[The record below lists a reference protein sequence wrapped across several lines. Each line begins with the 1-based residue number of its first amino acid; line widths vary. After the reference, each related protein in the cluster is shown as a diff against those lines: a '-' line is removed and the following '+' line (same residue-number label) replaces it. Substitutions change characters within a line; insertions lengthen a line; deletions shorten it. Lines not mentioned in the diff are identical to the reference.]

1 MSATTTT
8 NEGQSPEG
16 GGQGILPGSR
26 ASKLRAWLA
35 RILEGERGGL
45 RRPRLQSSG
54 FTLLEIMVVLAII
67 ALLAGGVGA
76 AVFKQFKKAQIST
89 ARLRVKAARDAT
101 AQYMIDNT
109 SNCPRGIDDL
119 VSQKYLDRNN
129 AKDPWGK
136 DLVFHCP
143 GTNDTDSA
151 DISSAGPDKQDGTPD
166 DIRSW
171 EL

>member
-1 MSATTTT
+1 MIATEQKK
-8 NEGQSPEG
+8 N
-16 GGQGILPGSR
+16 GIAHR
-26 ASKLRAWLA
+26 AA
-35 RILEGERGGL
+35 RVAEA
-45 RRPRLQSSG
+45 G

-76 AVFKQFKKAQIST
+76 AVFRSFRRAQVQT

-101 AQYMIDNT
+101 AQFMIDN
-109 SNCPRGIDDL
+109 SSACPHGVVDL
-119 VSQKYLDRNN
+119 VNQKYLDRSN

-136 DLVFHCP
+136 DLTFKCP

-166 DIRSW
+166 DVNSW
-171 EL
+171 QL

>member
-8 NEGQSPEG
+8 NEGESREA

-26 ASKLRAWLA
+26 VSKLRAWLA
-35 RILEGERGGL
+35 RALEAEPGGL
-45 RRPRLQSSG
+45 RRSRLQSSG